1 MKPLDFWSLP
11 LQLILGAI
19 GLVVLTA
26 AAAGLPAIWLLY
38 SQLEHQAWDQVEQ
51 GRRAVTA
58 LYATRQRELVSLAT
72 LTAQRPTLRDL
83 LAQGET
89 ASLNSYLHTLREGAD
104 LDLIAICAGQQTVVA
119 QTNGAISL
127 EACVDDFPEGVYLDA
142 SQEPPELW
150 LLASH
155 PIFDPPVERPETV
168 IVGIALDQAFA
179 VDMRDQ
185 TGLDHTLLADGRPTA
200 TSLPGGPKARRD
212 ARMTPNE
219 RNAGLR
225 LLLNDMPYYA
235 ALVHLADRSPDFP
248 LEAEVALP
256 VEDIVVTQRQL
267 VWVLGSSIVLVALV
281 GSVLGVLLARHISRP
296 LARLTRAA
304 TTFSQGDLSRPV
316 DIDSRVREIV
326 LVGSAL
332 ETARIDLN
340 LTLNDLQRE
349 KAWTDHLLA
358 AIVEGIVT
366 LDRRGKIIFFSSGA
380 ERITGWSRDEA
391 VGRSCDDI
399 FSSEEPDPFSS
410 LISPPGRRHKITV
423 TLRDNRQAVLAV
435 TSATIQPPE
444 GSEARLV
451 LVFRDVSEAE
461 AVHRLMGHFLAN
473 IAHEFRTPLTSL
485 AASTELLRDQA
496 PDLSRAELQELIGSL
511 HLGVLGLQTLIDN
524 LLEGA
529 SIEAGRFH
537 VYTRS
542 VDLKSIVVD
551 AGRVM
556 QPLLTKYQQRLN
568 IHLPPETLWVRAD
581 PRRTA
586 QVLIN
591 LLSNA
596 GKYGPDNAAIDLS
609 AAVEGDSVRV
619 TVADRGPGIPAA
631 YRQDLFRQFV
641 HPSENNNAAQYGAGL
656 GLSVVKAIVEAQGGQ
671 VGVEDRPGGGAIF
684 WFTLPLERDELERDE

>member
-1 MKPLDFWSLP
+1 MKPLDLRSLP
-11 LQLILGAI
+11 VQLILGSI

-26 AAAGLPAIWLLY
+26 AAAGVPAIWLLY
-38 SQLEHQAWDQVEQ
+38 NQLDHQAWDQVEQ
-51 GRRAVTA
+51 GRRAATA

-72 LTAQRPTLRDL
+72 LTAQRPTLREL
-83 LAQGET
+83 LDQAEP
-89 ASLNSYLHTLREGAD
+89 APLEIYLQTLREGAD
-104 LDLIAICAGQQTVVA
+104 LDLIAVCAGPQMVVA
-119 QTNGAISL
+119 QTNGSISL

-142 SQEPPELW
+142 SRQPPELW

-155 PIFDPPVERPETV
+155 PVFDSPAERPETV
-168 IVGIALDQAFA
+168 IVGIALDQEFA
-179 VDMRDQ
+179 VNMREQ
-185 TGLDHTLLADGRPTA
+185 TGLDHTLLADDRPTA

-212 ARMTPNE
+212 ARLAPNGS
-219 RNAGLR
+219 NPGVR
-225 LLLNDMPYYA
+225 LLLNNTPYYA
-235 ALVHLADRSPDFP
+235 AVIHLADRSPDLP

-256 VEDIVVTQRQL
+256 VDEIVVTQRRL
-267 VWVLGSSIVLVALV
+267 AWVLGSSILLVALV
-281 GSVLGVLLARHISRP
+281 GSVLGVLLARHLGQP

-304 TTFSQGDLSRPV
+304 ATFSQGDLSRPV
-316 DIDSRVREIV
+316 DIDTRVREIA

-366 LDRRGKIIFFSSGA
+366 LDRQGKIIFFSSGA
-380 ERITGWSRDEA
+380 ERITGWSQDEA

-399 FSSEEPDPFSS
+399 FSSEEPNPFSS
-410 LISPPGRRHKITV
+410 LITPPGRRYKITV
-423 TLRDNRQAVLAV
+423 ILRDNRQAVLAV
-435 TSATIQPPE
+435 TSATVQPPE

-473 IAHEFRTPLTSL
+473 IAHEFRTPLTAL
-485 AASTELLRDQA
+485 AASTELLLDQA

-529 SIEAGRFH
+529 SIETGRFR
-537 VYTRS
+537 VYTRP
-542 VDLKSIVVD
+542 VVLKSIVAE

-556 QPLLTKYQQRLN
+556 QPLLNKYQQRLN
-568 IHLPPETLWVRAD
+568 IQLPPETLWVQAD
-581 PRRTA
+581 PRRTT

-596 GKYGPDNAAIDLS
+596 GKYGPDNAAIDVG
-609 AAVEGDSVRV
+609 AVVEGDWVRV

-631 YRQDLFRQFV
+631 YRHDLFRQFI
-641 HPSENNNAAQYGAGL
+641 HPSENNSEAQYGAGL

-671 VGVEDRPGGGAIF
+671 VGVEDRPGGGAVF
-684 WFTLPLERDELERDE
+684 WVTIPLERNI